1 MDALNQPHD
10 KYFRATFGEVS
21 FTTDF
26 LNNYLPKDLLDIMD
40 MDTLQPQKGSYLDKE
55 LKEQFTDLLFR
66 VNINNKQGYV
76 YFLFEH
82 KSYKDRMVI
91 FQVLKYMVEIWEGKI
106 KEDKEK
112 RKEAGLPDTG
122 EIEIPIILP
131 LVVYHDKGKW
141 SIKRT
146 LGEMIHDY
154 DDLPD
159 SLKKHIPN
167 FEYLLFDLSQW
178 QKKDIRLQAENM
190 IAIKALSKS
199 RHASK
204 EEAIEILIEAI
215 ELINRTEEKDIV
227 TYYVSECIKYML
239 SIRDDISEKEMEKI
253 ADKIS
258 IEGGELVM
266 SVAERLR
273 KEGEERG
280 IEIGEERGA
289 KKERIKLAKDMI
301 ENSEPLEKI
310 IQYTKL
316 DIKEIE
322 IIKLQMDN

>member
-1 MDALNQPHD
+1 MTIQ
-10 KYFRATFGEVS
+10 
-21 FTTDF
+21 
-26 LNNYLPKDLLDIMD
+26 
-40 MDTLQPQKGSYLDKE
+40 
-55 LKEQFTDLLFR
+55 
-66 VNINNKQGYV
+66 
-76 YFLFEH
+76 
-82 KSYKDRMVI
+82 
-91 FQVLKYMVEIWEGKI
+91 
-106 KEDKEK
+106 
-112 RKEAGLPDTG
+112 
-122 EIEIPIILP
+122 
-131 LVVYHDKGKW
+131 
-141 SIKRT
+141 
-146 LGEMIHDY
+146 
-154 DDLPD
+154 
-159 SLKKHIPN
+159 
-167 FEYLLFDLSQW
+167 
-178 QKKDIRLQAENM
+178 
-190 IAIKALSKS
+190 
-199 RHASK
+199 K

-253 ADKIS
+253 AEKIS

>member
-1 MDALNQPHD
+1 
-10 KYFRATFGEVS
+10 
-21 FTTDF
+21 
-26 LNNYLPKDLLDIMD
+26 
-40 MDTLQPQKGSYLDKE
+40 MDTLQPQKGSYLDKG

-66 VNINNKQGYV
+66 VNINNKEGYI

-106 KEDKEK
+106 KEDKKK
-112 RKEAGLPDTG
+112 RKESGLPDTG
-122 EIEIPIILP
+122 EIKIPIILP

-146 LGEMIHDY
+146 LGEMIPSY
-154 DDLPD
+154 NDLPN
-159 SLKKHIPN
+159 SLKRYIPN

-178 QKKDIRLQAENM
+178 QKEDIKLQSENM

-199 RHASK
+199 RYSSK

-253 ADKIS
+253 AEKIS

-280 IEIGEERGA
+280 IQRGIQKEKRKSAKIGIIKGYSTEIIMDMTGLGE
-289 KKERIKLAKDMI
+289 
-301 ENSEPLEKI
+301 
-310 IQYTKL
+310 
-316 DIKEIE
+316 KEIE
-322 IIKLQMDN
+322 KIRKEMLEN